1 MTTRRILGSVALAFT
16 LSTTLFAQNNPS
28 STGFFSVTCLKLE
41 SGKSAEFR
49 SWMTDVAR
57 KIAQSR
63 VDAGVL
69 TSWELYREVLPQGS
83 DAHCDYVILARYP
96 GYPPEPATDATLP
109 DLLKKAGLNLT
120 PQQYLERRNSVAHL
134 VGNSVAQTRASTGSV
149 KVGDY
154 LVINHMKVTNANDW
168 VAYEKKVWQ
177 PVAEAMDG
185 DGIRS
190 GWSIS
195 TDVFPFGSEVG
206 STGVT
211 ADVYPSWDAIFKDD
225 PAFVDRWRKAHPDM
239 EIGTTMEQFDKVRTL
254 VYGHIVRLEDAV
266 GSLK

>member
-1 MTTRRILGSVALAFT
+1 MTALRILVSAALGFT
-16 LSTTLFAQNNPS
+16 LSATLIAQTNSS
-28 STGFFSVTCLKLE
+28 STGFFSFVCLKVE
-41 SGKSAEFR
+41 PGKSAEFR
-49 SWMTDVAR
+49 SWISDAPR
-57 KIAQSR
+57 KLAQSR
-63 VDAGVL
+63 VDSGAI

-83 DAHCDYVILARYP
+83 DARCDYGIVTRYP
-96 GYPPEPATDATLP
+96 GYPPEPATDTALP
-109 DLLKKAGLNLT
+109 DLLKKAGVNLT

-134 VGNSVAQTRASTGSV
+134 VENSIAQTRASTGSA

-154 LVINHMKVTNANDW
+154 MVINHMKVGSMNDW

-177 PVAEAMDG
+177 PVAEAMDK

-190 GWSIS
+190 GWFLSA
-195 TDVFPFGSEVG
+195 DVFPFGSDLG
-206 STGVT
+206 STGTT

-254 VYGHIVRLEDAV
+254 NYGHIVRLEDAV